1 MIIIEDNF
9 LNEKDFAALQEYCK
23 RPFQIVKAGAGDQW
37 KEFLVIDTPEAIRE
51 QLHLSGHRIILTFIR
66 KAHKGFDT
74 EPRIHSDGI
83 IDNQYVD
90 VASVLYINE
99 SEGVYP
105 INGTMFYE
113 HKIHG
118 ESLPKDVTG
127 EVYNEVLSDSKQIGK
142 FRETDRVYAKPNRFL
157 SYPAQKFHAKFPPK
171 IEKGERIVLVTF
183 YSEI

>member
-9 LNEKDFAALQEYCK
+9 LDEKDFAVLQDYCK
-23 RPFQIVKAGAGDQW
+23 QEFQIVKAGAGDQW
-37 KEFLVIDTPEAIRE
+37 KEFLVIDTPEVIRE
-51 QLHLSGHRIILTFIR
+51 QLELDDHRIILTFIR
-66 KAHKGFDT
+66 KAHKDFDT
-74 EPRIHSDGI
+74 DPRIHSDGI
-83 IDNQYVD
+83 INNQYVD

-105 INGTMFYE
+105 RNGTMFYE
-113 HKIHG
+113 HRIHG
-118 ESLPKDVTG
+118 EALPKDVTG
-127 EVYNEVLSDSKQIGK
+127 EVYNEVLRDSNHIGR
-142 FRETDRVYAKPNRFL
+142 FRETDRVYAKPNRLL